1 MMRVLVDSD
10 VVISAFLSYEVQS
23 ADSQKLMDALDA
35 GEFIGVTTP
44 VLMANI
50 QYVLG
55 RKWGEKKRGEWMPDR
70 AKVVRAM
77 QRILPMFSEMIPV
90 TMGRMRCMAR
100 TTLPMF
106 SEMIPVTMA
115 DFHASMASKFEDLE
129 DGLQHFA
136 AIRAR
141 GIDAIVSSNG
151 KDYRH
156 TAIKHYT
163 PADFLNDCL

>member
-55 RKWGEKKRGEWMPDR
+55 RKWGEKKRGEWTPDR

-77 QRILPMFSEMIPV
+77 QRI
-90 TMGRMRCMAR
+90 
-100 TTLPMF
+100 LPMF

>member
-90 TMGRMRCMAR
+90 TM
-100 TTLPMF
+100 
-106 SEMIPVTMA
+106 A

-129 DGLQHFA
+129 DGLQHSA

>member
-77 QRILPMFSEMIPV
+77 QRILPMFSEMIP
-90 TMGRMRCMAR
+90 
-100 TTLPMF
+100 
-106 SEMIPVTMA
+106 ITMA

>member
-90 TMGRMRCMAR
+90 TM
-100 TTLPMF
+100 
-106 SEMIPVTMA
+106 A